1 MLPGWHI
8 NMHINFSLK
17 NTVTILPLSLALCGM
32 VSTIWFPIGVL
43 HEDGLM
49 SFGFS
54 LYAGWVGS
62 ALCFFGGS
70 VMTCCSRSDGPTQ
83 SPENRYYYSK
93 HSEVTNSA
101 PSINS
106 HARSAHVWA
115 WRQTHTLDKTSA
127 PQDGIRTH
135 TCKSL
140 HSYTYQWKMCVFHC
154 LTATMWRFGGN
165 GEFHGNLFL
174 LKLTDAR
181 HESFCLNRLWNESRG
196 KQSSFLSKR
205 IFDLFTQYSV

>member
-115 WRQTHTLDKTSA
+115 WRQTHTHWIR
-127 PQDGIRTH
+127 PQRLKMGFRHTHARAHTH
-135 TCKSL
+135 THTNEK
-140 HSYTYQWKMCVFHC
+140 CVFSTVWLQPC
-154 LTATMWRFGGN
+154 
-165 GEFHGNLFL
+165 E
-174 LKLTDAR
+174 
-181 HESFCLNRLWNESRG
+181 
-196 KQSSFLSKR
+196 
-205 IFDLFTQYSV
+205 DLEGAENFMETFFR